1 MGIYNYTLMCIIS
14 QRPPNIYTKKPDMG
28 RMLTFYEAVV
38 VGAVQGIAEWL
49 PISSE
54 GMTTLVMIN
63 IFDKTLAEALP
74 ISLWLHTGTLLSA
87 SIYFRKDVKGILE
100 NIPHYIR
107 SMGSRKEEGHAVI
120 SFLMISTLLTGIVGL
135 PLVIFATGL
144 TEFSGKIATAF
155 IGLLL
160 IFTGIL
166 QKTALGNGIKKEV
179 PTFNDSLI
187 TGIAQGFAALPG
199 ISRSGITV
207 SSLLL
212 RNFHAADA
220 VKLSF
225 LMSIPAVLVA
235 DIGIAAMGMLTI
247 DLNALVAML
256 FAFLFGL
263 LTIDLFIKIAQ
274 KFDFGKFCIALGI
287 ITLFAYFI

>member
-1 MGIYNYTLMCIIS
+1 MCTIP
-14 QRPPNIYTKKPDMG
+14 QRPPNIYTKKSDMG
-28 RMLTFYEAVV
+28 RMLTLYEAIVI
-38 VGAVQGIAEWL
+38 GAVQGIAEWL

-63 IFDKTLAEALP
+63 VFDKTLAEALP
-74 ISLWLHTGTLLSA
+74 ISIWLHTGTLLSA
-87 SIYFRKDVKGILE
+87 AIYFRKDLKGIFE
-100 NIPHYIR
+100 NIPQYI
-107 SMGSRKEEGHAVI
+107 SNIGSHKGDDHALI
-120 SFLMISTLLTGIVGL
+120 SFLVISTLLTGIVGL

-144 TEFSGKIATAF
+144 TDFSGKLATAF
-155 IGLLL
+155 IVLLL
-160 IFTGIL
+160 IFTGVL
-166 QKTALGNGIKKEV
+166 QKTALGKEVKKEV

-212 RNFHAADA
+212 RNFNASDA
-220 VKLSF
+220 IKLSF

-235 DIGIAAMGMLTI
+235 DIGIAAMGMLTV

-274 KFDFGKFCIALGI
+274 KFDFAKFCIALGV

>member
-1 MGIYNYTLMCIIS
+1 MAPDK
-14 QRPPNIYTKKPDMG
+14 QR
-28 RMLTFYEAVV
+28 
-38 VGAVQGIAEWL
+38 
-49 PISSE
+49 
-54 GMTTLVMIN
+54 GMTTLIMITV
-63 IFDKTLAEALP
+63 FDKTLAEALP

-100 NIPHYIR
+100 NIPHYIW

-120 SFLMISTLLTGIVGL
+120 SFLTISTLLTGIVGL
-135 PLVIFATGL
+135 PLMIFATGL
-144 TEFSGKIATAF
+144 TESSGKIATAF

-187 TGIAQGFAALPG
+187 TGIAQGFASLPG
-199 ISRSGITV
+199 INRSGITV

-212 RNFHAADA
+212 RNFHVADA

-274 KFDFGKFCIALGI
+274 KFDFSKFCIALGV